1 LESVLR
7 HHRGAE
13 SSARYRQMDTTQ
25 VTLLSLETMGAIGLS
40 ATAQARRVGPRSVE
54 YQQVGSWPVAVIE
67 DTGTG
72 TRATIALLHQL
83 GTAESCTTVGIQ
95 FIEPPDT

>member
-7 HHRGAE
+7 NHRGAE
-13 SSARYRQMDTTQ
+13 SSARHRQMDTTQ

-40 ATAQARRVGPRSVE
+40 ATAKARGVGPRSVE
-54 YQQVGSWPVAVIE
+54 HQQVGSWAVAVIK

-72 TRATIALLHQL
+72 ARATIALLHQH
-83 GTAESCTTVGIQ
+83 GTTESCTTVGIQ
-95 FIEPPDT
+95 FLEPPDT